1 MDSRDLRWLLKQS
14 LRLSPP
20 LTRKRGLREDPAALF
35 GNLDAEALQRLQ
47 TLQQRY
53 RLSDWP
59 RLCVAMEYR
68 ENLTLLDLLDR
79 HVPPPA
85 AGARGLDVGC
95 RNFSYLPALS
105 AFSGGRWDGSELDAH
120 ARYWNGLTRRAY
132 GEWMAR
138 QRAGCRY
145 LPGSVLHWRDRYDLI
160 VWLLPFVVEEPLQ
173 WWGLPQRF
181 FQPLVLLR
189 HVHGLLQP
197 GGTLLIVNQGEAEAD
212 VQQALLDHAGLQAT
226 ALGELQS
233 PFSPFRHR
241 RFGWLLRAGLAPA
254 TLPP

>member
-1 MDSRDLRWLLKQS
+1 MDSRDLRWLLKHA
-14 LRLSPP
+14 LRFSPP
-20 LTRKRGLREDPAALF
+20 LTRKRGLREDAAALF
-35 GNLDAEALQRLQ
+35 GSLDPGARQRLQ

-79 HVPPPA
+79 YLPVPP

-105 AFSGGRWDGSELDAH
+105 AFSDGRWDGSELDAH

-138 QRAGCRY
+138 QRSGCRY

-181 FQPLVLLR
+181 FQPLALLQ
-189 HVHGLLQP
+189 HVYGLLQP
-197 GGTLLIVNQGEAEAD
+197 GGTLFIVNQGEAEAE
-212 VQQALLDHAGLQAT
+212 VQAALCRAAGLQAV

-241 RFGWLLRAGLAPA
+241 RFGWLLRAGIAAAP
-254 TLPP
+254 LPP